1 MAIEIDAWFEDLDEF
16 APLSKLTIK
25 MTKQV
30 QNCWVT
36 FKSSCNLRHH
46 QLQQRRFMGFVPGR
60 LTVCRQNIT
69 RDCVDVTDLKTDV
82 EDGVD
87 LVPSRSAASQER
99 GDCVGVVVDGGNDVF
114 GVVDA
119 LLLWLIFRF
128 ESVFLRSRAI
138 FDRSIFAGFGLV
150 DLPGV
155 SVRFWICKN
164 IVFTFCSER
173 FLNFS
178 VTLH

>member
-1 MAIEIDAWFEDLDEF
+1 
-16 APLSKLTIK
+16 
-25 MTKQV
+25 
-30 QNCWVT
+30 
-36 FKSSCNLRHH
+36 
-46 QLQQRRFMGFVPGR
+46 MGFVPGR

-82 EDGVD
+82 ED
-87 LVPSRSAASQER
+87 
-99 GDCVGVVVDGGNDVF
+99 GVVVDGGNDVF